1 MTKQDRIGPIS
12 ATSATPQHLL
22 AAASELGGT
31 IVGLVVSHLG
41 RTMTLTGRPGQWEA
55 VALAEP
61 DGVEEHDVYGY
72 GDTVP
77 AALDACAAEAEL
89 VEAGGDVDGAAEE
102 DE

>member
-1 MTKQDRIGPIS
+1 MSSPI
-12 ATSATPQHLL
+12 PHHLL
-22 AAASELGGT
+22 AVASELGPALA
-31 IVGLVVSHLG
+31 GLVVSHRG
-41 RTMTLTGRPGQWEA
+41 RTMTLTGHPGQWEA

-61 DGVEEHDVYGY
+61 ADVEEHDVYGY

-89 VEAGGDVDGAAEE
+89 VEADNDGAEE

>member
-12 ATSATPQHLL
+12 ATSATPNHLL
-22 AAASELGGT
+22 AVASELGGALRGL
-31 IVGLVVSHLG
+31 IVDYRG
-41 RTMTLTGRPGQWEA
+41 RTMTITGRPGQWEA

-61 DGVEEHDVYGY
+61 EGVEEHDVYGY

-77 AALDACAAEAEL
+77 AALDACADEADL
-89 VEAGGDVDGAAEE
+89 VEAGDVDGAEE

>member
-1 MTKQDRIGPIS
+1 MSTPI
-12 ATSATPQHLL
+12 PHHLL
-22 AAASELGGT
+22 AVASELGAALA
-31 IVGLVVSHLG
+31 GLVVSHRG

-61 DGVEEHDVYGY
+61 ADVEEHDVYGY

-77 AALDACAAEAEL
+77 AALNACADEAEL
-89 VEAGGDVDGAAEE
+89 VEAGDNDGSEE

>member
-1 MTKQDRIGPIS
+1 MA
-12 ATSATPQHLL
+12 ATAYHIL
-22 AAASELGGT
+22 AVASDLGAAL
-31 IVGLVVSHLG
+31 VGLVVSHRG
-41 RTMTLTGRPGQWEA
+41 RTMTLTGLPGQWEA

-77 AALDACAAEAEL
+77 AALDACADEADL
-89 VEAGGDVDGAAEE
+89 VEAGDVDGAEE

>member
-1 MTKQDRIGPIS
+1 MSTQ
-12 ATSATPQHLL
+12 TSHLL
-22 AAASELGGT
+22 TVAAELGAAL
-31 IVGLVVSHLG
+31 IGLVVSHHG
-41 RTMTLTGRPGQWEA
+41 RTMTLTGSPGQWEA

-77 AALDACAAEAEL
+77 AALDACADEAEL
-89 VEAGGDVDGAAEE
+89 VEADNDGAEE